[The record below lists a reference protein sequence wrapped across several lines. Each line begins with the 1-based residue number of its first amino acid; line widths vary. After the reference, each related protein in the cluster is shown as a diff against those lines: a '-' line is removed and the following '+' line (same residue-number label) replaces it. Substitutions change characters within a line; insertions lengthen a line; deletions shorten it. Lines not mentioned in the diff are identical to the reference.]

1 MTAEIEQVTRLQSL
15 DLKIAELE
23 REVATLPKHIAQIEK
38 ALDSHLRRLE
48 ADRAALAAN
57 QKERKQLDDDIKV
70 ENQKI
75 SKLKDQMLGA
85 KTNEQYRA
93 FQNEIT
99 FCEGAIRKAE
109 DRTLDLMSEA
119 EPLES
124 NVKKAEAALKEEKQQ
139 VEAEKTRA
147 RERTAVDQKQ
157 LDQFK
162 IERQGLVA
170 GLKPLVYKEYERIRK
185 KWHGHAVAEVT
196 DGRCSGCQIVL
207 RPQFFQDLRHA
218 DHLLMC
224 ESCGRILYYNPAGEL
239 RRALGC
245 AAAPVSADIASG
257 LHVQRDRS
265 RCKIVFGTR
274 RMRRVGRSRRSN
286 ANVVGASLTAY
297 IKKPHLLQSVELP
310 PLSE

>member
-57 QKERKQLDDDIKV
+57 QKERKQLEDDIKV

-119 EPLES
+119 EPLEG

-147 RERTAVDQKQ
+147 RERTAADQKQ

-162 IERQGLVA
+162 TERKGLVT
-170 GLKPLVYKEYERIRK
+170 GLKPQVYTTYERIRK

-218 DHLLMC
+218 EHLLLC
-224 ESCGRILYYNPAGEL
+224 ESCGRILYYNP
-239 RRALGC
+239 
-245 AAAPVSADIASG
+245 PVSFEQ
-257 LHVQRDRS
+257 H
-265 RCKIVFGTR
+265 
-274 RMRRVGRSRRSN
+274 
-286 ANVVGASLTAY
+286 LTAQ
-297 IKKPHLLQSVELP
+297 PHP
-310 PLSE
+310 